1 MRNHTIVNLFV
12 MPDNLEYVTSQLKD
26 LPVVAKKLGSSY
38 RVQFTCD
45 YVGMR
50 QTHMEIFYYD
60 KEEMDHYMIKIATD
74 IIFRMTIF
82 AKDVT
87 PDDYSDEWSEFTEYL
102 AKKRYVEN
110 PYGDIGCVKY
120 YDTDSVK
127 TDDEQMIK
135 KAFTEGNT
143 HAVHS
148 NSTGDCVSVDTKSI
162 YPRVIN

>member
-12 MPDNLEYVTSQLKD
+12 MPDNLEYITNQLKD
-26 LPVVAKKLGSSY
+26 LPVVAKKIGSSF

-60 KEEMDHYMIKIATD
+60 REEMDHYYVKLGTD
-74 IIFRMTIF
+74 VIFRMTIF
-82 AKDVT
+82 AKDIT
-87 PDDYSDEWSEFTEYL
+87 PDDYSNEWDEY
-102 AKKRYVEN
+102 A
-110 PYGDIGCVKY
+110 
-120 YDTDSVK
+120 
-127 TDDEQMIK
+127 IK

-143 HAVHS
+143 HADS
-148 NSTGDCVSVDTKSI
+148 NHFTGDLVSTDTKTI